1 MTTTE
6 RPQGDTGLLNTE
18 TAQRL
23 LGSTELARLAYRA
36 TDGTPRV
43 LPMLFLWNG
52 TELVM
57 STFGGSAKLAGLRR
71 FPEVTVLIDRAGPP
85 PEMLTLR
92 GNAVLTE
99 VDGLLPDYAQ
109 LQRRYY
115 GDATAGRLAE
125 LAAKP
130 GLRMVRIAIEPNWVG
145 VLDFQTRFPGGLP
158 S

>member
-1 MTTTE
+1 MTTE
-6 RPQGDTGLLNTE
+6 RPQGDLELLNTD

-23 LGSTELARLAYRA
+23 LGSTELARLAYCA

-43 LPMLFLWNG
+43 LPMLFLWTG

-57 STFGGSAKLAGLRR
+57 STFAGSRKLAGLRR
-71 FPEVTVLIDRAGPP
+71 HPDVTVLIDRAGPP
-85 PEMLTLR
+85 PEVLTVR
-92 GNAVLTE
+92 GRVTLTE

-115 GDATAGRLAE
+115 GADSEAWLTE
-125 LAAKP
+125 LATKP
-130 GLRMVRIAIEPNWVG
+130 GLRMVRIAVEPNWVG
-145 VLDFQTRFPGGLP
+145 VLDFQTRFPGGMP